1 MSKTYSVIIIVLV
14 LAWVIQYL
22 LSFWQLR
29 RFYKRIHELRRYG
42 SVWIGKEGSAWKGR
56 QYAVLVVNKE
66 KVITKV
72 EQFSGWTVLATLKPV
87 SGLEG
92 RPICDLLDDSIELP
106 VSRKMRLALRNAVKY
121 IQETE
126 ERAAAKKKA
135 DLEASAMPESLEKP
149 VV

>member
-1 MSKTYSVIIIVLV
+1 MNSPYSAIIIILAA
-14 LAWVIQYL
+14 AWVIQYV

-29 RFYKRIHELRRYG
+29 RFYKRIHQLRRYG
-42 SVWIGKEGSAWKGR
+42 SVWIGKEGSTWKGR

-72 EQFSGWTVLATLKPV
+72 EQFSGWTVFATLKPV

-92 RPICDLLDDSIELP
+92 RPLSDLLDDSIELP
-106 VSRKMRLALRNAVKY
+106 VSRKMRLALCNAVKY

-126 ERAAAKKKA
+126 ERAAAKKRA
-135 DLEASAMPESLEKP
+135 ELETQAMPESLEKP
-149 VV
+149 AV